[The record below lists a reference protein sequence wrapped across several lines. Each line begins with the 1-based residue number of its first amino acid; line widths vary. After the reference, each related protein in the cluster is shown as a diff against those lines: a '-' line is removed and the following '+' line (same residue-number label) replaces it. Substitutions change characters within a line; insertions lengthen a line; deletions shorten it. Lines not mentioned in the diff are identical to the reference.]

1 MTAIAE
7 LMQNLEDARARLD
20 LLRADVATLK
30 DKAIPAEVKLA
41 LAEIDAEYEDAL
53 TAAGEAYA
61 AAEKAAKDAIAEHGE
76 SVNGQFL
83 QAVWGK
89 PRVTWDAKA
98 LDGYALNHPELFAFR
113 KEGAPT
119 VSIRSIK

>member
-1 MTAIAE
+1 MNVTE
-7 LMQNLEDARARLD
+7 LMQKLEDARARLD
-20 LLRADVATLK
+20 LLQADVAALK
-30 DKAIPAEVKLA
+30 DKAVPAEVKLA
-41 LAEIDAEYEDAL
+41 LAEIDAEHEDAL
-53 TAAGEAYA
+53 NAAAEAYA

-76 SVNGQFL
+76 SVKGQFL

-119 VSIRSIK
+119 VSIRAIK